1 VIVVT
6 AKDLTQEDRERLNGG
21 GGRVLR
27 KGLDSGRQLVD
38 EVQRLLGRAPRPQ
51 ARVSGR
57 SLSPFTLSMAEV

>member
-51 ARVSGR
+51 VLG
-57 SLSPFTLSMAEV
+57 